1 MPYRSDW
8 IYGRPGESHV
18 QAHHDATNMVN
29 RIRVR
34 GGLSP
39 DPTEATDTFTG
50 TGSQTIFQLTNRWVR
65 EITSVTVGGACKT
78 FGTAWWDAAGFDCY
92 VNYPAGIIY
101 FGTAPGN
108 GVSVK
113 VYYTYHTEVYHE
125 AQVSPSPS
133 APWSD
138 TEIEDRSI
146 TSLTEAELL
155 AAAVLQEYG
164 TQIVIGSFLTNKL
177 GLEPGMEIE
186 VSDPVLGLSGPY
198 TIRKV
203 TTEIDKAGTG
213 VIANVQFGGRETKLS
228 WLVSKLAPNM
238 RAGAYGYYLKM
249 AADQGASNSE
259 RVTDTATDYTAKA
272 SDSIVAVTDT
282 TTGRTVTLPD
292 AATVGKGRTITIK
305 DISGGAGTNNITL
318 SPATGTIDGAASQVI
333 NVNYGAYKL
342 YSDGTN
348 WKVLSDTNLVAK
360 DGTIKGTL
368 IVGTGSPTIVIDG
381 ANKLI
386 KSSNYAAGTAGW
398 QIESDGSAEFNDVT
412 VRGTVNAIAGYFGD
426 SSNRVAIEAAGLN
439 VGASGSIRGGQTDYN
454 TGTGFFLGY
463 SGAAYKFSIG
473 SGTTGVTWD
482 GSALTVNGAVV
493 TDLEPGS
500 EIAIEGWQ
508 CTCAFSASDNN
519 TVAWG
524 AGQLILT
531 DGTVYN
537 ISAGNTGDMSA
548 RTYIYFDKAVSTST
562 LRTTTTASTAVG
574 SGKIL
579 VGAAIN
585 STNEALY
592 QVYSGVGGV
601 QIAGSNIE
609 PLSITATEIAAGTI
623 TANEIAGNTIT
634 TNKLAADAINGMT
647 ITAPTIRTAASGARI
662 ELNSTKIF
670 GTDGTTDQWYADA
683 STGKL
688 YAGGGAVILDQD
700 GITVAGGSNDW
711 NSIKWAYSGVNI
723 GRMQAYQ
730 TSYSSLS
737 IQAKGLSSGLPNSAL
752 ILTADTYLG
761 PSVNSAQLS
770 LATGASPTVEIV
782 AGAFHC
788 DADIVHV
795 VGGVDHTGYIFVP
808 LTSRITHASY
818 DGDAVNTGTYNLSLT
833 TATGS
838 GGWGLPAGIK
848 AVAVRLAAVWAGIG
862 SASGGNYAYLQTRG
876 GGGAPVLSRAQVAG
890 YYMDAAGIVPCDATY
905 NDISL
910 VVGGANASG
919 ITIEIYGYWI

>member
-50 TGSQTIFQLTNRWVR
+50 TGSQKIFQLTNRWVR

-92 VNYPAGIIY
+92 INYPAGIIY

-381 ANKLI
+381 VNKLIKSSGYSAGTAGWQIESDGDAEFNGVTVRGTVYASAGAITCSLTVGTGSPNITIDGSGKLI
-386 KSSNYAAGTAGW
+386 KSSNYSAATAGW

-412 VRGTVNAIAGYFGD
+412 VRGTVNATAGYFG
-426 SSNRVAIEAAGLN
+426 SASTRVAIEAAGLN
-439 VGASGSIRGGQTDYN
+439 VGTSGSIRGGQTAYN
-454 TGTGFFLGY
+454 SGTGFFLGY
-463 SGAAYKFSIG
+463 SGGAYKFSIG
-473 SGTTGVTWD
+473 SGSTGLTWD

-524 AGQLILT
+524 AGQLILM
-531 DGTVYN
+531 DGTTYN
-537 ISAGNTGDMSA
+537 ISAGNTGNMSA
-548 RTYIYFDKAVSTST
+548 RTYIYFDKAVSTTT

-609 PLSITATEIAAGTI
+609 PLSITATEIATGTI

-634 TNKLAADAINGMT
+634 TNKLAADAIDGMT

-688 YAGGGAVILDQD
+688 YAGGGFWTRMVSRLQAAQTI
-700 GITVAGGSNDW
+700 GTASSGHTVA
-711 NSIKWAYSGVNI
+711 
-723 GRMQAYQ
+723 
-730 TSYSSLS
+730 
-737 IQAKGLSSGLPNSAL
+737 
-752 ILTADTYLG
+752 
-761 PSVNSAQLS
+761 
-770 LATGASPTVEIV
+770 
-782 AGAFHC
+782 
-788 DADIVHV
+788 
-795 VGGVDHTGYIFVP
+795 
-808 LTSRITHASY
+808 
-818 DGDAVNTGTYNLSLT
+818 
-833 TATGS
+833 
-838 GGWGLPAGIK
+838 
-848 AVAVRLAAVWAGIG
+848 
-862 SASGGNYAYLQTRG
+862 
-876 GGGAPVLSRAQVAG
+876 
-890 YYMDAAGIVPCDATY
+890 
-905 NDISL
+905 
-910 VVGGANASG
+910 
-919 ITIEIYGYWI
+919 